1 MPITTIQTSQAPDA
15 KPVAVNKVV
24 STNWQVLADVPN
36 YEVPELVFG
45 GSTTVEP
52 GVGEIISPLILCNTT
67 NSTVLIDVRLH
78 REDVNAEFYVLRQL
92 PVPGYQTIPIP
103 LNGQFLKSGDTLEIL
118 ADTDLA
124 VHATLSFTQCQSEED
139 DVV

>member
-78 REDVNAEFYVLRQL
+78 REDINAEFYVLRQL

-124 VHATLSFTQCQSEED
+124 VHATLSFTQGQSEED